1 MSLEISPPTAAGFRR
16 GPFGI
21 GLAAAVFFSFVL
33 LAGSAHD
40 GLGPD
45 ELLRDPAAQYAFN
58 PLSGLISHLG
68 VFALTSASVICLFA
82 ALHARHSRSYLTA
95 IGIFGLAIAAD
106 DLFLVHEV
114 ILPYWLG
121 VPEKIVIL
129 AWGLVALTIGTRYR
143 KDILSQDTQGLALAI
158 VLLGGS
164 VLVDAALLEGVLAR
178 VAEDGLKFVGLILWS
193 SYWIHRAGLAL
204 EES

>member
-1 MSLEISPPTAAGFRR
+1 MAAGFRR

-45 ELLRDPAAQYAFN
+45 DLLRDPAAQYAFN

-82 ALHARHSRSYLTA
+82 ALHARHDSSYLTA
-95 IGIFGLAIAAD
+95 IGIFGLA
-106 DLFLVHEV
+106 
-114 ILPYWLG
+114 
-121 VPEKIVIL
+121 EKIAIL
-129 AWGLVALTIGTRYR
+129 AWGLLALIIGTRYR

-164 VLVDAALLEGVLAR
+164 VLVDASLLEGVLAR